1 MGIDCSGNSLM
12 GLGRCHFTSAM
23 IKAIAVDDGGG
34 GGLWIVE
41 AEGKNRNSPREEA
54 RRQAGQ
60 GREARKELREL
71 WLLLVAGW

>member
-1 MGIDCSGNSLM
+1 M

-54 RRQAGQ
+54 RRQAGE
-60 GREARKELREL
+60 GRAGRRGRNCVSCGR
-71 WLLLVAGW
+71 LLVAACWLVIIY